1 MLIHRYVGDPKEEGW
16 ALATVKDR
24 LLKVTRLS
32 EFNDP
37 FEGIFSM
44 PETISAAQSLQYV
57 RAAKKDPFSAFSPQL
72 AVTKCSDSEMTRGI
86 KQRYS
91 EIRKEYLKA
100 WNRDRDN
107 YFLAASFSDT
117 SKMDPKEDI
126 LMWSHYAN
134 SHRGLRL
141 GFEIH
146 PTDTKYYKVEAV
158 MYETERTSIEL
169 GRGLDENAKLLLASY
184 TRKSKAWEYEKE
196 HRLLVRLEKCETK
209 LVKGKEL
216 HFFSYPQAW
225 VRSVDFG
232 AECPPVIKDPI
243 IDFVRSSQRP
253 ITLRQAR
260 YHESE
265 FALVYDEIKV

>member
-1 MLIHRYVGDPKEEGW
+1 
-16 ALATVKDR
+16 
-24 LLKVTRLS
+24 
-32 EFNDP
+32 
-37 FEGIFSM
+37 M
-44 PETISAAQSLQYV
+44 PETISAAQVRQYV
-57 RAAKKDPFSAFSPQL
+57 RAGKEDPLFAFSPQF
-72 AVTKCSDSEMTRGI
+72 AAIECSDSEMIRGI
-86 KQRYS
+86 KQRYP
-91 EIRKEYLKA
+91 EIRKERLKD
-100 WNRDRDN
+100 WNRDRDT
-107 YFLAASFSDT
+107 YFLVASFSDT
-117 SKMDPKEDI
+117 SKMNAKDEI

-141 GFEIH
+141 GFEIN
-146 PTDTKYYKVEAV
+146 PTDTKYYKLEEVV
-158 MYETERTSIEL
+158 YEPKRISIEL
-169 GRGLDENAKLLLASY
+169 DRGLDENAKLLLASY

-196 HRLLVRLEKCETK
+196 LRFLVRLERCEPK
-209 LVKGKEL
+209 LVEDKTL

-243 IDFVRSSQRP
+243 IDFVHSSQRP